1 MLGAYY
7 YLWYGKPTPPILGM
21 GEWKSGYSNRPVLG
35 EYNSRDEKVISQHL
49 SWVKGAGIDFF
60 AIGWL
65 GPGTWEDITLKD
77 YYLSASKGS
86 DIKFCIHYDS
96 SFALNKFRLDKSK
109 NQVSFDFQEEYLIG
123 KNKGEKFLEDF
134 DYLADNYFN
143 HPQYLKIDGKP
154 VVILYNASAFRNI
167 EKYFAKIPSMFLVA
181 DSVCWSGVKVSKRNL
196 KFFWENPPKEW
207 LKVIFRAFRRLS
219 PKSYEKDIS
228 LSKYFSAITNY
239 NAYSPGRMDN
249 FFENLD
255 DLYQKYSQYARSQ
268 NLHFIPDI
276 MPGYDDRKQNGLAK
290 PVFGR
295 KKGEFYRN
303 YWETARKYLDK
314 KLPIAMI
321 TTFNEWHEGTEIEPS
336 KEYGDE
342 YIKITKKEKESNL

>member
-1 MLGAYY
+1 MLLGAYY
-7 YLWYGKPTPPILGM
+7 YSWYGRPTLSIIGGGIWQWGYTNQPI
-21 GEWKSGYSNRPVLG
+21 LG
-35 EYNSRDEKVISQHL
+35 EYNSRDEKVIGQHID
-49 SWVKGAGIDFF
+49 WAKEAGIDFF
-60 AIGWL
+60 AICAAYNGSWD
-65 GPGTWEDITLKD
+65 DITLRD
-77 YYLSASKGS
+77 YYLKHLKSKE
-86 DIKFCIHYDS
+86 IKFCLHYDVIQ
-96 SFALNKFRLDKSK
+96 ALNRYQFHTYPSYD
-109 NQVSFDFQEEYLIG
+109 FDELYTPT
-123 KNKGEKFLEDF
+123 KTKGEKFIEDF
-134 DYLADNYFN
+134 EYFAKTYFN
-143 HPQYLKIDGKP
+143 LSQYLKVDGKP

-268 NLHFIPDI
+268 NLHFIPNI